1 MCIANNSIS
10 PTISRQFKLVITCK
24 NIVYWLLCRLNLI
37 YEYFL
42 HFLSFPSPWIFDIFS
57 LIQDKPKVDLEVN
70 LGKIQTPTPNY
81 EGSYSNPVFIIKCLI
96 DASPLE
102 SYEISIE
109 GMFLKLNWNLITLK
123 IIEL

>member
-1 MCIANNSIS
+1 MN
-10 PTISRQFKLVITCK
+10 T
-24 NIVYWLLCRLNLI
+24 Y
-37 YEYFL
+37 Y
-42 HFLSFPSPWIFDIFS
+42 FLSFPSPWIFDIFS

-123 IIEL
+123 SLNSKNYFLIILNSF